1 MAESLPMRRRL
12 APARTLFVLLLG
24 VLIGGR
30 AVLAQEAAAPDTSGI
45 EITGDYGPK
54 LPPNIARQ
62 GYAHQGDNLINFLH
76 VFMLALFVGWGV
88 FMAYCLVRFRQRP
101 GWSADS
107 RPVKAKPS
115 KYSEVVVA
123 VVEAVLLIG
132 VSIPAWAS
140 MKNDLPTEADDPLHV
155 RVIAEQF
162 AWNFHYPG
170 KDGVFGRTSPERI
183 DLATNPMGLDG
194 EDPNAEDDFV
204 ASQLHIPVDRPVIAE
219 IMSKD
224 VIHSF
229 FIPVL
234 RVKQDAIPGMRIPV
248 WFEAT
253 ETGNYEIACAQLC
266 GNNHYSMRAIL
277 VVESS
282 TDFETWLEEESKPP
296 EEFDEDL

>member
-1 MAESLPMRRRL
+1 MTARGSAGVAVLL
-12 APARTLFVLLLG
+12 FLTTCFVFAAPA
-24 VLIGGR
+24 
-30 AVLAQEAAAPDTSGI
+30 AAQQATAPDTSGI
-45 EITGDYGPK
+45 EITGDYGPT
-54 LPPNIARQ
+54 LPPNIAKQ
-62 GYAHQGDNLINFLH
+62 GYAQQGDRLINFLH
-76 VFMLALFVGWGV
+76 VFMLAMFVGWSV
-88 FMAYCLVRFRQRP
+88 FIAYCLVRFRQRP
-101 GWSADS
+101 GSSADS
-107 RPVKAKPS
+107 RPIKAKPS
-115 KYSEVVVA
+115 KYSEIAVA

-132 VSIPAWAS
+132 VSMPAWAS
-140 MKNDLPTEADDPLHV
+140 MKNDLPTEADNPLHV

-183 DLATNPMGLDG
+183 DVVTNPMGLDE
-194 EDPNAEDDFV
+194 EDPSAEDDFV
-204 ASQLHIPVDRPVIAE
+204 ASQLHIPVDRPVIAK

-229 FIPVL
+229 SIPVL

-253 ETGNYEIACAQLC
+253 QTGNYEIACAQLC

-277 VVESS
+277 VVESA
-282 TDFETWLEEESKPP
+282 TDFEAWLEEESKPP

>member
-1 MAESLPMRRRL
+1 MTARVSAGVAVLLFLTTCFMFA
-12 APARTLFVLLLG
+12 APA
-24 VLIGGR
+24 
-30 AVLAQEAAAPDTSGI
+30 AAQQAAAPDTFGI
-45 EITGDYGPK
+45 EITGDYGPT
-54 LPPNIARQ
+54 LPPNIAKQ
-62 GYAHQGDNLINFLH
+62 GYAQQGDMLINLLH
-76 VFMLALFVGWGV
+76 VFMAILFVGWGV

-101 GWSADS
+101 GCSADS
-107 RPVKAKPS
+107 RPIKAKPS
-115 KYSEVVVA
+115 KYSEVVVV

-140 MKNDLPTEADDPLHV
+140 MKNDLPTEADNPVHV

-170 KDGVFGRTSPERI
+170 KDGVFGRTSPKLI
-183 DLATNPMGLDG
+183 DVATNPMGLDE

-204 ASQLHIPVDRPVIAE
+204 ASQLHIPVDRPVIAQ
-219 IMSKD
+219 ILSKD

-229 FIPVL
+229 SVPVL

-253 ETGNYEIACAQLC
+253 QTGNYEIACAQLC
-266 GNNHYSMRAIL
+266 GNNHYSMRAIM
-277 VVESS
+277 VVESAM
-282 TDFETWLEEESKPP
+282 DFEAWMVEQSKPA

>member
-1 MAESLPMRRRL
+1 MTARGSAGVAVLL
-12 APARTLFVLLLG
+12 FLTTCFVCTAPAV
-24 VLIGGR
+24 
-30 AVLAQEAAAPDTSGI
+30 AQQATAPDTSGI
-45 EITGDYGPK
+45 EITGDYGPT
-54 LPPNIARQ
+54 LPPNIAKQ
-62 GYAHQGDNLINFLH
+62 GYAQQGDRLINFLH
-76 VFMLALFVGWGV
+76 VFMLAMFVGWSV
-88 FMAYCLVRFRQRP
+88 FIAYCLVRFRQRP
-101 GWSADS
+101 GSSADS
-107 RPVKAKPS
+107 RPIKAKPS
-115 KYSEVVVA
+115 KYSEIAVA

-132 VSIPAWAS
+132 VSMPAWAS
-140 MKNDLPTEADDPLHV
+140 MKNDLPTEADNPLHV

-183 DLATNPMGLDG
+183 DVVTNPMGLDE
-194 EDPNAEDDFV
+194 EDPSAEDDFV
-204 ASQLHIPVDRPVIAE
+204 AQQLHIPVDRPVIAK

-229 FIPVL
+229 SIPVL

-253 ETGNYEIACAQLC
+253 QTGNYEIACAQLC

-277 VVESS
+277 VVESA
-282 TDFETWLEEESKPP
+282 TDFEAWVEEESKPP

>member
-1 MAESLPMRRRL
+1 MTARGSAGVAVLL
-12 APARTLFVLLLG
+12 FLTTCFVFAAPA
-24 VLIGGR
+24 
-30 AVLAQEAAAPDTSGI
+30 AAQQATAPDTSGI
-45 EITGDYGPK
+45 EITGDYGPT
-54 LPPNIARQ
+54 LPPNIAKQ
-62 GYAHQGDNLINFLH
+62 GYAQQGDRLINFLH
-76 VFMLALFVGWGV
+76 VFMLAMFVGWSV
-88 FMAYCLVRFRQRP
+88 FIAYCLVRFRQRP
-101 GWSADS
+101 GSSADS
-107 RPVKAKPS
+107 RPIKAKPS
-115 KYSEVVVA
+115 KYSEIAVA

-132 VSIPAWAS
+132 VSMPAWAS
-140 MKNDLPTEADDPLHV
+140 MKNDLPTEADNPLHV

-183 DLATNPMGLDG
+183 DVVTNPMGLDE
-194 EDPNAEDDFV
+194 EDPNSEDDFV
-204 ASQLHIPVDRPVIAE
+204 AQQLHIPVDRPVIAK

-229 FIPVL
+229 SIPVL

-253 ETGNYEIACAQLC
+253 QTGNYEIACAQLC

-277 VVESS
+277 VVESA
-282 TDFETWLEEESKPP
+282 TDFEAWVEEESKPP

>member
-1 MAESLPMRRRL
+1 MT
-12 APARTLFVLLLG
+12 ARGSAGVAVLLFLTTCFVFAG
-24 VLIGGR
+24 PAI
-30 AVLAQEAAAPDTSGI
+30 AQEATAPDTSGI
-45 EITGDYGPK
+45 EITGDYGPT
-54 LPPNIARQ
+54 LPPNIAKQ
-62 GYAHQGDNLINFLH
+62 GYAHQGDMLINFLH
-76 VFMLALFVGWGV
+76 VFMLAMFVGWSV
-88 FMAYCLVRFRQRP
+88 FIAYCLVRFRQRP
-101 GWSADS
+101 GSSADS
-107 RPVKAKPS
+107 RPIKAKPS
-115 KYSEVVVA
+115 KYSEIAVA

-132 VSIPAWAS
+132 VSMPAWAS
-140 MKNDLPTEADDPLHV
+140 MKNDLPTEADNPLHV

-183 DLATNPMGLDG
+183 DVVTNPMGLDE
-194 EDPNAEDDFV
+194 EDPSAEDDFV
-204 ASQLHIPVDRPVIAE
+204 AQQLHIPVDRPVIAK

-229 FIPVL
+229 SISVL

-253 ETGNYEIACAQLC
+253 QTGNYEIACAQLC

-277 VVESS
+277 VVESA
-282 TDFETWLEEESKPP
+282 TDFEAWVEEESKPP

>member
-1 MAESLPMRRRL
+1 MTARGSAGVAVLL
-12 APARTLFVLLLG
+12 FLTTCFVFAAPA
-24 VLIGGR
+24 
-30 AVLAQEAAAPDTSGI
+30 AAQQATAPDTSGI
-45 EITGDYGPK
+45 EITGDYGPT
-54 LPPNIARQ
+54 LPPNIAKQ
-62 GYAHQGDNLINFLH
+62 GYAQQGDRLINFLH
-76 VFMLALFVGWGV
+76 VFMLAMFVGWSV
-88 FMAYCLVRFRQRP
+88 FIAYCLVRFRQRP
-101 GWSADS
+101 GSSADS
-107 RPVKAKPS
+107 RPIKAKPS
-115 KYSEVVVA
+115 KYSEIAVA

-132 VSIPAWAS
+132 VSMPAWAS
-140 MKNDLPTEADDPLHV
+140 MKNDLPTEADNPLHV

-183 DLATNPMGLDG
+183 DVVTNPMGLDE
-194 EDPNAEDDFV
+194 EDPSAEDDFV
-204 ASQLHIPVDRPVIAE
+204 AQQLHIPVDRPVIAK

-229 FIPVL
+229 SIPVL

-253 ETGNYEIACAQLC
+253 QTGNYEIACAQLC

-277 VVESS
+277 VVESA
-282 TDFETWLEEESKPP
+282 TDFEAWVEEESKPP

>member
-1 MAESLPMRRRL
+1 MTARGSAGVAVLL
-12 APARTLFVLLLG
+12 FLTTCFVLTAPA
-24 VLIGGR
+24 
-30 AVLAQEAAAPDTSGI
+30 AAQQATPEDTSGI
-45 EITGDYGPK
+45 EITGDYGPT
-54 LPPNIARQ
+54 LPPNIAKQ
-62 GYAHQGDNLINFLH
+62 GYAQQGDRLINFLH
-76 VFMLALFVGWGV
+76 VFMLAMFVGWSV
-88 FMAYCLVRFRQRP
+88 FIAYCLVRFRQRP
-101 GWSADS
+101 GSSADS
-107 RPVKAKPS
+107 RPIKAKPS
-115 KYSEVVVA
+115 KYSEIAVA

-132 VSIPAWAS
+132 VSMPAWAS
-140 MKNDLPTEADDPLHV
+140 MKNDLPTEADNPLHV

-183 DLATNPMGLDG
+183 DVVTNPMGLDE
-194 EDPNAEDDFV
+194 EDPSAEDDFV
-204 ASQLHIPVDRPVIAE
+204 AQQLHIPVDRPVIAK

-229 FIPVL
+229 SIPVL

-253 ETGNYEIACAQLC
+253 QTGNYEIACAQLC

-277 VVESS
+277 VVESA
-282 TDFETWLEEESKPP
+282 TDFEAWVEEESKPP

>member
-1 MAESLPMRRRL
+1 MTARGSAGVAVLL
-12 APARTLFVLLLG
+12 FLTTCFVFAAPA
-24 VLIGGR
+24 
-30 AVLAQEAAAPDTSGI
+30 AAQQATAPDTSGI
-45 EITGDYGPK
+45 EITGDYGPT
-54 LPPNIARQ
+54 LPPNIAKQ
-62 GYAHQGDNLINFLH
+62 GYAQQGDRLINFLH
-76 VFMLALFVGWGV
+76 VFMLAMFVGWSL
-88 FMAYCLVRFRQRP
+88 FIAYCLVRFRQRP
-101 GWSADS
+101 GSSADS
-107 RPVKAKPS
+107 RPIKAKPS
-115 KYSEVVVA
+115 KYSEVAVA

-132 VSIPAWAS
+132 VSMPAWAS
-140 MKNDLPTEADDPLHV
+140 MKNDLPTEADNPLHV

-183 DLATNPMGLDG
+183 DVVTNPMGLDE
-194 EDPNAEDDFV
+194 EDPSAEDDFV
-204 ASQLHIPVDRPVIAE
+204 AQQLHIPVDRPVIAK

-229 FIPVL
+229 SIPVL

-253 ETGNYEIACAQLC
+253 QTGNYEIACAQLC

-277 VVESS
+277 VVESA
-282 TDFETWLEEESKPP
+282 TDFEAWLEEESKPP